1 MALPDPTVASV
12 GMSSLPI
19 LEQPTIMASHQ
30 GLIFLFIAFQFGAYI
45 VIRQLVNAKE
55 WLSACARVVF
65 YPGSFY
71 LTFSTKGVVVEGFCE
86 SACVMLRH
94 TK

>member
-1 MALPDPTVASV
+1 MALPYPTVAST

-19 LEQPTIMASHQ
+19 LEQPTIIASHQ

-65 YPGSFY
+65 YSGLFY
-71 LTFSTKGVVVEGFCE
+71 LTFSIKGVAVEGFYE
-86 SACVMLRH
+86 SACVMLKRI
-94 TK
+94 K